1 MAKFRIGT
9 RASLLA
15 LTQTRWVVS
24 QLQLHFPGLSIEEV
38 LITTEGDLTTT
49 PLSESK
55 TPGVFV
61 SALRNALHDREV
73 DFVVHSMKDLP
84 AKLEPGIVVA
94 AVPKR
99 EDVRD
104 VLVSKGNLQLSELRS
119 GARVGTSSPRRAAT
133 LRQLRPD
140 LELVSIRGNVD
151 TRIAKVREG
160 AYDATIL
167 ALAGLNRIGRAAEA
181 SEIFS
186 PEVMIPAPGQ
196 GALAIELRTQDKEL
210 AAVLGAIN
218 NASDLLVT
226 TAERAVLRGLGASC
240 ATPIGAS
247 ARFEKGELILIAELA
262 IESTGQAVRVS
273 RSIMSD
279 VHNLEQAEELG
290 LSVAAEML
298 KSEIADQA
306 ALK

>member
-84 AKLEPGIVVA
+84 AKLEPGISVA

-104 VLVSKGNLQLSELRS
+104 V
-119 GARVGTSSPRRAAT
+119 
-133 LRQLRPD
+133 
-140 LELVSIRGNVD
+140 
-151 TRIAKVREG
+151 
-160 AYDATIL
+160 
-167 ALAGLNRIGRAAEA
+167 
-181 SEIFS
+181 
-186 PEVMIPAPGQ
+186 
-196 GALAIELRTQDKEL
+196 
-210 AAVLGAIN
+210 
-218 NASDLLVT
+218 
-226 TAERAVLRGLGASC
+226 
-240 ATPIGAS
+240 
-247 ARFEKGELILIAELA
+247 
-262 IESTGQAVRVS
+262 
-273 RSIMSD
+273 
-279 VHNLEQAEELG
+279 
-290 LSVAAEML
+290 
-298 KSEIADQA
+298 
-306 ALK
+306 

>member
-15 LTQTRWVVS
+15 LTQTRWVAS

-38 LITTEGDLTTT
+38 LITTEGDLSTS

-61 SALRNALHDREV
+61 SALRNALYDREV

-84 AKLEPGIVVA
+84 AKLEPGISVA

-104 VLVSKGNLQLSELRS
+104 VLVSKGNLKLSELRR
-119 GARVGTSSPRRAAT
+119 GAKVGTSSPRRAAT

-160 AYDATIL
+160 DYDATIL
-167 ALAGLNRIGRAAEA
+167 ALAGLNRIGRSAEL

-196 GALAIELRTQDKEL
+196 GALAVGGDETEY
-210 AAVLGAIN
+210 
-218 NASDLLVT
+218 S
-226 TAERAVLRGLGASC
+226 
-240 ATPIGAS
+240 
-247 ARFEKGELILIAELA
+247 
-262 IESTGQAVRVS
+262 
-273 RSIMSD
+273 
-279 VHNLEQAEELG
+279 
-290 LSVAAEML
+290 
-298 KSEIADQA
+298 
-306 ALK
+306 